1 MKRTIKQITA
11 MLLVVIM
18 CVSAPTTAL
27 AEGTV
32 AQNNAETVSGQSDV
46 TITGTD
52 SVGNMVAKEA
62 TAQQEDQQGKKA
74 SISGL
79 NFNGNQ
85 AEVEFY
91 TTEDAALV
99 VAVYDEQ
106 QVQMLGSG
114 KVTVAAGDTTATVT
128 VNATMPKYFVASAY
142 LLQKDTHKPLCDLYT
157 TQLYTKEIQEVKNS
171 TIDDYKEE
179 NVLELDSSDRD
190 NNFAVYNDETVVA
203 DESSKKNQITANGDG
218 TYTVKK
224 ADASFTGLKKGDT
237 FSYKY
242 DDGSVLLVKVASISV
257 KGSTVTIKEDTNTD
271 LTDFFDYLKIETD
284 GSQPGDMV
292 VDESKMDDG
301 VSLVQEMSDAPA
313 ATAVQ
318 GDGEF
323 EQSVS
328 YNINTKFK
336 KGNKEVNLEGSLNLK
351 FAESLKYY
359 IAIRRQYFSFELK
372 YSFGMSGNISAK
384 LKCVEIDLGKIET
397 TPIPGIKV
405 AFKPALVVE
414 ASAKINFN
422 TEFKGKLGGSYDSN
436 IGFSDLSSAPS
447 CKSKIVVEGT
457 LFLGFKASIVPAVIN
472 AKICSA
478 EYNTT
483 AGIEIKGMQKID
495 PTEDI
500 IHDCKSCIEGK
511 INAKLSVDMKLHL
524 LKDILVDKDDNNKD
538 MFNIKVTLVSA
549 TIKLSDWYCSVDRE
563 EYGWTAC
570 PHIYYPVNVSITD
583 KDGMAVKDAVITLW
597 KKTDKNSDIEKQVMM
612 YTKTTRANSVKTGAT
627 GKTKIYVSNGI
638 YTIKADK
645 DGDVKTKTLTV
656 HNIATSIKLKLSKS
670 VVQPTPTPT
679 PEVSQ
684 DIIKSG
690 VDQNITWKLTKD
702 GTLYLGGKGEMPR
715 WFTVKGYTEVDTTPW
730 VKYKNQ
736 IKKGVIESGL
746 TSVSNAFID
755 CGELTSIE
763 IPNSVITIG
772 IAAFENCSKLTSVE
786 IPNGVTTI
794 PIRAFRGCT
803 KLKNIN
809 IPNSVTKISDWAF
822 TGCTELEDISIP
834 NSVEVIGDHVFAG
847 CTNLTNI
854 EIPKKVTTVSDGVF
868 YNCENLVD
876 IKFHNNIKKI
886 ESGAFG
892 GCTNLTSI
900 EIPESVGEIG
910 ANAFEDCEKLT
921 NINIPKSVTQICS
934 SVFSRCTNLK
944 SIILPEGITTIEY
957 GAFAECTSL
966 EEIKLPKSLTTI
978 GYEAFVGCEKL
989 ETIEIPKNVKE
1000 IGWTAFADC
1009 TSLISIEIPE
1019 KVNKIADSLFAG
1031 CSSLKSVSLSKNI
1044 TEIGE
1049 LAFED
1054 CTSLESMKFP
1064 KKLKTVGYNILR
1076 GCTSLKT
1083 LYFAGDCLFYKDKWY
1098 WSELSDKITV
1108 YYPSNNSTWNNIEE
1122 LGDDDYIWVPYDP
1135 STLNAA
1141 SISEDTINEEV
1152 AQNEENSEFTD
1163 VPEDNEF
1170 ADFTDSIDEN
1180 AGVES
1185 EKVTEGSE
1193 TKRSVEENLGIENP
1207 ATENLEPEI
1216 NSEDTEEVEEIE
1228 PLVSY
1233 ENQPVAATGTMANF
1247 SGRMPDSYC
1256 LFIVVKDKEAEDILN
1271 SENLLYIKQKTADSK
1286 GNVSF
1291 PYQLRENYANPTSC
1305 IYGIEAHTHTYGN
1318 WKTIQKATIFEAE
1331 LRQREC
1337 SICELTQTKYFGTK
1351 LKPMIKLNASSV
1363 TLKTGQSTTGLKV
1376 IMSNGD
1382 SVVSWKS
1389 SNTKIVKVSKTG
1401 KLVAQKRAG
1410 KATVVVKLNSGLSKK
1425 IPVTVQKTTVKT
1437 TKITGLKNKI
1447 TLKAGKT
1454 TTLKPV
1460 LKPFTSQEKITYT
1473 SSNKR
1478 VVTVNSKG
1486 VLKAVNKGTA
1496 RITVKSGKQKIVI
1509 TVTVS

>member
-91 TTEDAALV
+91 TTEDADLV

-242 DDGSVLLVKVASISV
+242 EDGSVLLVKIADILVN
-257 KGSTVTIKEDTNTD
+257 GTTVTIREDTNTD
-271 LTDFFDYLKIETD
+271 LTDFFEYLKIETD
-284 GSQPGDMV
+284 GSEPENMS
-292 VDESKMDDG
+292 VDENGMDAG
-301 VSLVQEMSDAPA
+301 VSLIQEMSDTPA
-313 ATAVQ
+313 ATAFQ
-318 GDGEF
+318 GEGNF

-328 YNINTKFK
+328 Y
-336 KGNKEVNLEGSLNLK
+336 SLNDKKLTGTLTLR
-351 FAESLKYY
+351 FSESLNYY
-359 IAIRRQYFSFELK
+359 IAVKRQYFSFQLAYSMGISGSITKELGK
-372 YSFGMSGNISAK
+372 AFS
-384 LKCVEIDLGKIET
+384 LGKIQT
-397 TPIPGIKV
+397 TPVPGVNV
-405 AFKPALVVE
+405 AFKPAFVVK
-414 ASAKINFN
+414 ASGTISFN
-422 TEFKGKLGGSYDSN
+422 AEFKGKLGGSYDSN
-436 IGFSDLSSAPS
+436 VGFSDLSSEPS

-457 LFLGFKASIVPAVIN
+457 LFLGFEASIVPSVIN
-472 AKICSA
+472 EKVCSV

-483 AGIEIKGMQKID
+483 VGVESKGTQKVD
-495 PTEDI
+495 PSEDVV
-500 IHDCKSCIEGK
+500 HNCKSCIEGK
-511 INAKLSVDMKLHL
+511 LNAKLSVDMKLNL
-524 LKDILVDKDDNNKD
+524 IGD
-538 MFNIKVTLVSA
+538 MLGIKVTLISG
-549 TIKLSDWYCSVDRE
+549 TIKLSDWYYSIDRG
-563 EYGWTAC
+563 EYERTTC
-570 PHIYYPVNVSITD
+570 PHICYPVDVSVTD
-583 KDGMAVKDAVITLW
+583 KDGIPVKNAIITLLEE
-597 KKTDKNSDIEKQVMM
+597 KTEKPVMI
-612 YTKTTRANSVKTGAT
+612 YTKTTCADSVKTVKT
-627 GKTKIYVSNGI
+627 GKVKIYAPNGI

-645 DGDVKTKTLTV
+645 DGDVKTKILTV
-656 HNIATSIKLKLSKS
+656 HDIATSIKLKLSKS
-670 VVQPTPTPT
+670 VIQPTPTPT

-702 GTLYLGGKGEMPR
+702 GTLYLSGKGEMPR

-736 IKKGVIESGL
+736 IKKGVIESGI
-746 TSVSNAFID
+746 TSVSNAFMN

-763 IPNSVITIG
+763 IPNSVTTMG
-772 IAAFENCSKLTSVE
+772 IVEGRSAFENCSKLTSVE

-794 PIRAFRGCT
+794 PMSTFRGCT

-809 IPNSVTKISDWAF
+809 IPNSVTKILSWAF
-822 TGCTELEDISIP
+822 ADCTELEDISIP
-834 NSVEVIGDHVFAG
+834 NSVEVIGSSAFAGCKSLTSIEIPKSVTIIDYLQFYDCENLVDVKLHDDIKKIIQGAFAG
-847 CTNLTNI
+847 CTNLTSI
-854 EIPKKVTTVSDGVF
+854 KIPKNVEEIGDGVF
-868 YNCENLVD
+868 DLC
-876 IKFHNNIKKI
+876 
-886 ESGAFG
+886 
-892 GCTNLTSI
+892 
-900 EIPESVGEIG
+900 P
-910 ANAFEDCEKLT
+910 
-921 NINIPKSVTQICS
+921 
-934 SVFSRCTNLK
+934 NLK
-944 SIILPEGITTIEY
+944 SIYFTGNRLFNEKEWLVGAWTEFEEGVTI
-957 GAFAECTSL
+957 
-966 EEIKLPKSLTTI
+966 
-978 GYEAFVGCEKL
+978 
-989 ETIEIPKNVKE
+989 
-1000 IGWTAFADC
+1000 
-1009 TSLISIEIPE
+1009 
-1019 KVNKIADSLFAG
+1019 
-1031 CSSLKSVSLSKNI
+1031 
-1044 TEIGE
+1044 
-1049 LAFED
+1049 
-1054 CTSLESMKFP
+1054 
-1064 KKLKTVGYNILR
+1064 
-1076 GCTSLKT
+1076 
-1083 LYFAGDCLFYKDKWY
+1083 
-1098 WSELSDKITV
+1098 
-1108 YYPSNNSTWNNIEE
+1108 YYPADNTTWNNIQEVKI
-1122 LGDDDYIWVPYDP
+1122 DNVTWVPYDP

-1163 VPEDNEF
+1163 VPEDDEF
-1170 ADFTDSIDEN
+1170 VDFTDSTDEN

-1185 EKVTEGSE
+1185 EKVTEGLG
-1193 TKRSVEENLGIENP
+1193 TKQSVEENLGIENP
-1207 ATENLEPEI
+1207 ATESLEPEI

-1233 ENQPVAATGTMANF
+1233 ENQPVAATGTMASF

-1318 WKTIQKATIFEAE
+1318 WKTIQKATISEAE

-1351 LKPMIKLNASSV
+1351 LKPMIKLNTSSV
-1363 TLKTGQSTTGLKV
+1363 TLKIGQSTTGLKV
-1376 IMSNGD
+1376 TMSNGD
-1382 SVVSWKS
+1382 SVLSWKS
-1389 SNTKIVKVSKTG
+1389 SNTKVVKVSKTG

-1460 LKPFTSQEKITYT
+1460 LQPFTSQEKITYT

-1486 VLKAVNKGTA
+1486 VLKAIGKGTA
-1496 RITVKSGKQKIVI
+1496 RITVKSGKQKFVI
-1509 TVTVS
+1509 NVKVA

>member
-62 TAQQEDQQGKKA
+62 TVQQEDQQGKKA

-91 TTEDAALV
+91 TTEDADLV

-203 DESSKKNQITANGDG
+203 DEGSKKNQITANGDG

-242 DDGSVLLVKVASISV
+242 EDGSVLLVKIADILVN
-257 KGSTVTIKEDTNTD
+257 GTTVTIREDTNTD
-271 LTDFFDYLKIETD
+271 LTDFFEYLKIETD
-284 GSQPGDMV
+284 GSEPENMS
-292 VDESKMDDG
+292 VDENGMDAG
-301 VSLVQEMSDAPA
+301 VSLIQEMSDTPA
-313 ATAVQ
+313 ATAFQ
-318 GDGEF
+318 GEGNF

-328 YNINTKFK
+328 Y
-336 KGNKEVNLEGSLNLK
+336 SLNDKKLTGTLTLK
-351 FAESLKYY
+351 FSESLNYY
-359 IAIRRQYFSFELK
+359 IAVKRQYFSFQLAYSMGISGSITKELGK
-372 YSFGMSGNISAK
+372 AFS
-384 LKCVEIDLGKIET
+384 LGKIQT
-397 TPIPGIKV
+397 TPVPGVNV
-405 AFKPALVVE
+405 AFKPAFVVK
-414 ASAKINFN
+414 ASGTISFN
-422 TEFKGKLGGSYDSN
+422 AEFKGKLGGSYDSN
-436 IGFSDLSSAPS
+436 VGFSDLSSEPS

-457 LFLGFKASIVPAVIN
+457 LFLGFEASIVPSVIN
-472 AKICSA
+472 EKVCSV

-483 AGIEIKGMQKID
+483 VGVESKGTQKVD
-495 PTEDI
+495 PSEDVV
-500 IHDCKSCIEGK
+500 HNCKSCIEGK
-511 INAKLSVDMKLHL
+511 LNAKLSVDMKLNL
-524 LKDILVDKDDNNKD
+524 IGD
-538 MFNIKVTLVSA
+538 MLGIKVTLISG
-549 TIKLSDWYCSVDRE
+549 TIKLSDWYYSIDRG
-563 EYGWTAC
+563 EYERTTC
-570 PHIYYPVNVSITD
+570 PHICYPVDVSVTD
-583 KDGMAVKDAVITLW
+583 KDGIPVKNAIITLLEE
-597 KKTDKNSDIEKQVMM
+597 KTEKPVMI
-612 YTKTTRANSVKTGAT
+612 YTKTTCADSVKTGKT
-627 GKTKIYVSNGI
+627 GKVKIYVSNGI

-656 HNIATSIKLKLSKS
+656 HDIATSIKLKLSKS
-670 VVQPTPTPT
+670 VVQPTPT

-702 GTLYLGGKGEMPR
+702 GTLYLSGKGEMPN
-715 WFTVKGYTEVDTTPW
+715 WVVDPGYFEEIHRHINTPW
-730 VKYKNQ
+730 IKYKNQ
-736 IKKGVIESGL
+736 IKKVIIDSGITTISEGTFLYYKNLKNVILPNGITKIENEAFRDCISLEKINLPDSL
-746 TSVSNAFID
+746 TTLERAFSN
-755 CGELTSIE
+755 CEELSNIKLPDKLKSIGPSCFYRCISLTHIE
-763 IPNSVITIG
+763 IPDSVETIG
-772 IAAFENCSKLTSVE
+772 ACAFW
-786 IPNGVTTI
+786 
-794 PIRAFRGCT
+794 GC
-803 KLKNIN
+803 K
-809 IPNSVTKISDWAF
+809 
-822 TGCTELEDISIP
+822 
-834 NSVEVIGDHVFAG
+834 
-847 CTNLTNI
+847 
-854 EIPKKVTTVSDGVF
+854 
-868 YNCENLVD
+868 
-876 IKFHNNIKKI
+876 
-886 ESGAFG
+886 
-892 GCTNLTSI
+892 
-900 EIPESVGEIG
+900 
-910 ANAFEDCEKLT
+910 
-921 NINIPKSVTQICS
+921 
-934 SVFSRCTNLK
+934 NLK
-944 SIILPEGITTIEY
+944 SI
-957 GAFAECTSL
+957 
-966 EEIKLPKSLTTI
+966 KLS
-978 GYEAFVGCEKL
+978 E
-989 ETIEIPKNVKE
+989 
-1000 IGWTAFADC
+1000 
-1009 TSLISIEIPE
+1009 
-1019 KVNKIADSLFAG
+1019 
-1031 CSSLKSVSLSKNI
+1031 NI
-1044 TEIGE
+1044 TRISGRSFNECE
-1049 LAFED
+1049 
-1054 CTSLESMKFP
+1054 SLESIEFP
-1064 KKLKTVGYNILR
+1064 KKMKALGDWLFAR
-1076 GCTSLKT
+1076 CTSLKT
-1083 LYFAGDCLFYKDKWY
+1083 LYFTGDKVIYEDTLYDGSTFK
-1098 WSELSDKITV
+1098 SDPWAFFEGKVTA
-1108 YYPSNNSTWNNIEE
+1108 YYPADNDTWYNVESNYKNDNVT
-1122 LGDDDYIWVPYDP
+1122 WVPYDP

-1170 ADFTDSIDEN
+1170 ADFTDSTDEN

-1185 EKVTEGSE
+1185 EEATENSE
-1193 TKRSVEENLGIENP
+1193 TKQSVEENLGIENP
-1207 ATENLEPEI
+1207 ATESLEPEI

-1233 ENQPVAATGTMANF
+1233 ENQPVAATGTMASF

-1318 WKTIQKATIFEAE
+1318 WKTIQKATISEAE

-1351 LKPMIKLNASSV
+1351 LKPMIKLNTSSV
-1363 TLKTGQSTTGLKV
+1363 TLKIGQSTTGLKV
-1376 IMSNGD
+1376 TMSNGD
-1382 SVVSWKS
+1382 SVLSWKS
-1389 SNTKIVKVSKTG
+1389 SNTKVVKVSKTG

-1460 LKPFTSQEKITYT
+1460 LQPFTSQEKITYT

-1486 VLKAVNKGTA
+1486 VSKAIGKGTA
-1496 RITVKSGKQKIVI
+1496 RIIVKSGKQKFVI
-1509 TVTVS
+1509 NVKVA

>member
-62 TAQQEDQQGKKA
+62 TVQQEDQQGKKA

-91 TTEDAALV
+91 TTEDADLV

-203 DESSKKNQITANGDG
+203 DEGSKKNQITANGDG

-242 DDGSVLLVKVASISV
+242 EDGSVLLVKIADILVN
-257 KGSTVTIKEDTNTD
+257 GTTVTIREDTNTD
-271 LTDFFDYLKIETD
+271 LTDFFEYLKIETD
-284 GSQPGDMV
+284 GLEPENMS
-292 VDESKMDDG
+292 VDENGMDAG
-301 VSLVQEMSDAPA
+301 VSLIQEMSDTPA
-313 ATAVQ
+313 ATAFQ
-318 GDGEF
+318 GEGNF

-328 YNINTKFK
+328 Y
-336 KGNKEVNLEGSLNLK
+336 SLNDKKLTGTLTLK
-351 FAESLKYY
+351 FSESLNYY
-359 IAIRRQYFSFELK
+359 IAVKRQYFSFQLAYSMGISGSITKELGK
-372 YSFGMSGNISAK
+372 AFS
-384 LKCVEIDLGKIET
+384 LGKIQT
-397 TPIPGIKV
+397 TPVPGVNV
-405 AFKPALVVE
+405 AFKPAFVVK
-414 ASAKINFN
+414 ASGTISFN
-422 TEFKGKLGGSYDSN
+422 AEFKGKLGGSYDSN
-436 IGFSDLSSAPS
+436 VGFSDLSSEPS

-457 LFLGFKASIVPAVIN
+457 LFLGFEASIVPSVIN
-472 AKICSA
+472 EKVCSV

-483 AGIEIKGMQKID
+483 VGVESKGTQKVD
-495 PTEDI
+495 PSEDVV
-500 IHDCKSCIEGK
+500 HNCKSCIEGK
-511 INAKLSVDMKLHL
+511 LNAKLSVDMKLNL
-524 LKDILVDKDDNNKD
+524 IGD
-538 MFNIKVTLVSA
+538 MLGIKVTLISG
-549 TIKLSDWYCSVDRE
+549 TIKLSDWYYSIDRG
-563 EYGWTAC
+563 EYERTTC
-570 PHIYYPVNVSITD
+570 PHICYPVDVSVTD
-583 KDGMAVKDAVITLW
+583 KDGIPVKNAIITLLEE
-597 KKTDKNSDIEKQVMM
+597 KTEKPVMI
-612 YTKTTRANSVKTGAT
+612 YTKTTCADSVKTGKT
-627 GKTKIYVSNGI
+627 GKVKIYVSNGI

-656 HNIATSIKLKLSKS
+656 HDIATSIKLKLSKS
-670 VVQPTPTPT
+670 VVQPTPT

-702 GTLYLGGKGEMPR
+702 GTLYLSGKGEMPN
-715 WFTVKGYTEVDTTPW
+715 WVVDPGYFEEIHRHINTPW
-730 VKYKNQ
+730 IGYKNQ
-736 IKKGVIESGL
+736 IKKVIIDTGITTISEGTFSDYRNLKNVILPDGVTKIEDE
-746 TSVSNAFID
+746 AFGD
-755 CGELTSIE
+755 CISLEKVNLPDSLVTLERAFPNCRELNNIKIPDKLKSIGQSCFYAC
-763 IPNSVITIG
+763 ISLIY
-772 IAAFENCSKLTSVE
+772 VE
-786 IPNGVTTI
+786 IP
-794 PIRAFRGCT
+794 
-803 KLKNIN
+803 
-809 IPNSVTKISDWAF
+809 D
-822 TGCTELEDISIP
+822 
-834 NSVEVIGDHVFAG
+834 SVETIGTCAFYG
-847 CTNLTNI
+847 C
-854 EIPKKVTTVSDGVF
+854 K
-868 YNCENLVD
+868 
-876 IKFHNNIKKI
+876 
-886 ESGAFG
+886 
-892 GCTNLTSI
+892 
-900 EIPESVGEIG
+900 
-910 ANAFEDCEKLT
+910 
-921 NINIPKSVTQICS
+921 
-934 SVFSRCTNLK
+934 NLK
-944 SIILPEGITTIEY
+944 SI
-957 GAFAECTSL
+957 
-966 EEIKLPKSLTTI
+966 KLS
-978 GYEAFVGCEKL
+978 E
-989 ETIEIPKNVKE
+989 
-1000 IGWTAFADC
+1000 
-1009 TSLISIEIPE
+1009 
-1019 KVNKIADSLFAG
+1019 
-1031 CSSLKSVSLSKNI
+1031 NI
-1044 TEIGE
+1044 TRIGGSTFRNC
-1049 LAFED
+1049 A
-1054 CTSLESMKFP
+1054 SLESIEFP
-1064 KKLKTVGYNILR
+1064 KKMKALGDWLFA

-1083 LYFAGDCLFYKDKWY
+1083 LYFTG
-1098 WSELSDKITV
+1098 DKIIYEDTSYDGSTFKSDPWAFFKGKV
-1108 YYPSNNSTWNNIEE
+1108 TAYYPADNDTWYNVES
-1122 LGDDDYIWVPYDP
+1122 DYKNDNVTWVPYDP

-1152 AQNEENSEFTD
+1152 VQNEENSEFTD
-1163 VPEDNEF
+1163 IPEDNEF
-1170 ADFTDSIDEN
+1170 ADFTDSTDEN

-1185 EKVTEGSE
+1185 KEVTEGSE
-1193 TKRSVEENLGIENP
+1193 TKQSVEENLGIENP

-1233 ENQPVAATGTMANF
+1233 ENQPVAATGTMASF

-1351 LKPMIKLNASSV
+1351 LKPMIKLNTSSV
-1363 TLKTGQSTTGLKV
+1363 TLKIGQSTTGLKV
-1376 IMSNGD
+1376 TMSNGD
-1382 SVVSWKS
+1382 SVLSWKS
-1389 SNTKIVKVSKTG
+1389 SNTKVVKVSKTG

-1447 TLKAGKT
+1447 TLNAGKT

-1460 LKPFTSQEKITYT
+1460 LQPFTSQEKITYT

-1486 VLKAVNKGTA
+1486 VLKAIGKGTA
-1496 RITVKSGKQKIVI
+1496 RIIVKSGKQKFVI
-1509 TVTVS
+1509 NVKVV

>member
-91 TTEDAALV
+91 TTEDADLV

-242 DDGSVLLVKVASISV
+242 EDGSVLLVKIADILVN
-257 KGSTVTIKEDTNTD
+257 GTTVTIREDTNTD
-271 LTDFFDYLKIETD
+271 LTDFFEYLKIETD
-284 GSQPGDMV
+284 GSEPENMS
-292 VDESKMDDG
+292 VDENGMDAG
-301 VSLVQEMSDAPA
+301 VSLIQEMSDTPA
-313 ATAVQ
+313 ATAFQ
-318 GDGEF
+318 GEGNF

-328 YNINTKFK
+328 Y
-336 KGNKEVNLEGSLNLK
+336 SLNDKKLTGTLTLK
-351 FAESLKYY
+351 FSESLNYY
-359 IAIRRQYFSFELK
+359 IAVKRQYFSFQLAYSMGISGSITKELGK
-372 YSFGMSGNISAK
+372 AFS
-384 LKCVEIDLGKIET
+384 LGKIQT
-397 TPIPGIKV
+397 TPVPGVNV
-405 AFKPALVVE
+405 AFKPAFVVK
-414 ASAKINFN
+414 ASGTISFN
-422 TEFKGKLGGSYDSN
+422 AEFKGKLGGSYDSN
-436 IGFSDLSSAPS
+436 VGFSDLSSEPS

-457 LFLGFKASIVPAVIN
+457 LFLGFEASIVPSVIN
-472 AKICSA
+472 EKVCSV

-483 AGIEIKGMQKID
+483 VGVESKGTQKVD
-495 PTEDI
+495 PSEDVV
-500 IHDCKSCIEGK
+500 HNCKSCIEGK
-511 INAKLSVDMKLHL
+511 LNAKLSVDMKLNL
-524 LKDILVDKDDNNKD
+524 IGD
-538 MFNIKVTLVSA
+538 MLGIKVTLISG
-549 TIKLSDWYCSVDRE
+549 TIKLSDWYYSIDRG
-563 EYGWTAC
+563 EYERTTC
-570 PHIYYPVNVSITD
+570 PHICYPVDVSVTD
-583 KDGMAVKDAVITLW
+583 KDGIPVKNAIITLLEE
-597 KKTDKNSDIEKQVMM
+597 KTEKPVMI
-612 YTKTTRANSVKTGAT
+612 YTKTTCADSVKTGKT
-627 GKTKIYVSNGI
+627 GKVKIYVSNGI

-656 HNIATSIKLKLSKS
+656 HDIATSIKLKLSKS
-670 VVQPTPTPT
+670 VVQPTPTP
-679 PEVSQ
+679 EVSQ

-690 VDQNITWKLTKD
+690 ADQNITWKLTKD
-702 GTLYLGGKGEMPR
+702 GTLYLSGKGEMPR

-736 IKKGVIESGL
+736 IKKGVIGSGL

-763 IPNSVITIG
+763 IPNSVTTIG
-772 IAAFENCSKLTSVE
+772 IAAFENCSKLISVE

-794 PIRAFRGCT
+794 PLRAFSGCT

-809 IPNSVTKISDWAF
+809 IPNSVTKILSFAF
-822 TGCTELEDISIP
+822 RQCTELENVNIP
-834 NSVEVIGDHVFAG
+834 NSVEVIGDYVFGG
-847 CTNLTNI
+847 CTNLTSI
-854 EIPKKVTTVSDGVF
+854 EMPKSVTIIDRGLF
-868 YNCENLVD
+868 YGCENLVN
-876 IKFHNNIKKI
+876 IKLHDNIKKI
-886 ESGAFG
+886 GDGAFG
-892 GCTNLTSI
+892 KCTNLTSI

-910 ANAFEDCEKLT
+910 SNAFEYCEKLT

-934 SVFSRCTNLK
+934 SVFYRCINLK
-944 SIILPEGITTIEY
+944 SIILPEGITIMEY

-978 GYEAFVGCEKL
+978 GHEAFVGCEKL

-1000 IGWTAFADC
+1000 IEWTVFADC

-1019 KVNKIADSLFAG
+1019 KVNKIADRLFAG

-1098 WSELSDKITV
+1098 WSEVSDKITV

-1163 VPEDNEF
+1163 VPEDDEF
-1170 ADFTDSIDEN
+1170 ADFTDSTDEN

-1185 EKVTEGSE
+1185 EKVTEGLG
-1193 TKRSVEENLGIENP
+1193 TKQSVEENLGIENP
-1207 ATENLEPEI
+1207 ATESLEPEI

-1233 ENQPVAATGTMANF
+1233 ENQPVAATGTMASF

-1318 WKTIQKATIFEAE
+1318 WKTIQKATISEAE

-1351 LKPMIKLNASSV
+1351 LKPMIKLNTSSV
-1363 TLKTGQSTTGLKV
+1363 TLKIGQSTTGLKV
-1376 IMSNGD
+1376 TMSNGD
-1382 SVVSWKS
+1382 SVLSWKS
-1389 SNTKIVKVSKTG
+1389 SNTKVVKVSKTG

-1460 LKPFTSQEKITYT
+1460 LQPFTSQEKITYT

-1486 VLKAVNKGTA
+1486 VLKAIGKGTA
-1496 RITVKSGKQKIVI
+1496 RIIVKSGKQKFVI
-1509 TVTVS
+1509 NVKVA

>member
-91 TTEDAALV
+91 TTEDADLV

-203 DESSKKNQITANGDG
+203 DEGSKKNYITANGDG
-218 TYTVKK
+218 TYTIKNS
-224 ADASFTGLKKGDT
+224 DENFTGLKRGDT

-242 DDGSVLLVKVASISV
+242 EDGSVLLVKIADILVN
-257 KGSTVTIKEDTNTD
+257 GTTVTIREDTNTD

-284 GSQPGDMV
+284 GSEPENMS
-292 VDESKMDDG
+292 VDEDGMDDG
-301 VSLVQEMSDAPA
+301 VSLIQEMSDTPA
-313 ATAVQ
+313 ATAFQ
-318 GDGEF
+318 GEGNF

-328 YNINTKFK
+328 Y
-336 KGNKEVNLEGSLNLK
+336 SLNDKKLTGTLTLK
-351 FAESLKYY
+351 FSESLNYY
-359 IAIRRQYFSFELK
+359 IAVKRQYFSFQLAYSMGISGSITKELEK
-372 YSFGMSGNISAK
+372 DFS
-384 LKCVEIDLGKIET
+384 LGKIQT
-397 TPIPGIKV
+397 TPVPGVNV
-405 AFKPALVVE
+405 AFKPIFVVK
-414 ASAKINFN
+414 AAGTISFN
-422 TEFKGKLGGSYDSN
+422 AEFKGKLGGSYDSN
-436 IGFSDLSSAPS
+436 VGFSDLSSEPS

-457 LFLGFKASIVPAVIN
+457 LFLGFKASIVPSVIN
-472 AKICSA
+472 EKICSA

-483 AGIEIKGMQKID
+483 VGVESKGTQKID
-495 PTEDI
+495 PSEDVV
-500 IHDCKSCIEGK
+500 HNCKSCIEGK
-511 INAKLSVDMKLHL
+511 LNAKLSVDMKLNL
-524 LKDILVDKDDNNKD
+524 IGD
-538 MFNIKVTLVSA
+538 MFGIKVTLISG
-549 TIKLSDWYCSVDRE
+549 TIKLSDWYYSVDRG
-563 EYGWTAC
+563 EYGRTAC
-570 PHIYYPVNVSITD
+570 PHICYPVDVSVTD
-583 KDGMAVKDAVITLW
+583 KDGIPVKNAIITLLEE
-597 KKTDKNSDIEKQVMM
+597 KTEKPVMI
-612 YTKTTRANSVKTGAT
+612 YTKTTCADSVKTGKT
-627 GKTKIYVSNGI
+627 GKVKIYVPNGI

-656 HNIATSIKLKLSKS
+656 HDIATSIKLKLSKS
-670 VVQPTPTPT
+670 VVQPTPT

-702 GTLYLGGKGEMPR
+702 GTLYLSGKGEMPN
-715 WFTVKGYTEVDTTPW
+715 WVVDPGYFEEIHRHINTPW
-730 VKYKNQ
+730 IKYKNQ
-736 IKKGVIESGL
+736 IKKVIIDSGITTISEGTFLYYKNLKNVILPNGITKIENEAFCDCISLEKINLPDSLITLERTFSNCEELSNIKLPDKLKSIGPSCFYRCISL
-746 TSVSNAFID
+746 TH
-755 CGELTSIE
+755 IE
-763 IPNSVITIG
+763 IPDSVETIG
-772 IAAFENCSKLTSVE
+772 ACAFW
-786 IPNGVTTI
+786 
-794 PIRAFRGCT
+794 GC
-803 KLKNIN
+803 K
-809 IPNSVTKISDWAF
+809 
-822 TGCTELEDISIP
+822 
-834 NSVEVIGDHVFAG
+834 
-847 CTNLTNI
+847 
-854 EIPKKVTTVSDGVF
+854 
-868 YNCENLVD
+868 
-876 IKFHNNIKKI
+876 
-886 ESGAFG
+886 
-892 GCTNLTSI
+892 
-900 EIPESVGEIG
+900 
-910 ANAFEDCEKLT
+910 
-921 NINIPKSVTQICS
+921 
-934 SVFSRCTNLK
+934 NLK
-944 SIILPEGITTIEY
+944 SI
-957 GAFAECTSL
+957 
-966 EEIKLPKSLTTI
+966 KLS
-978 GYEAFVGCEKL
+978 E
-989 ETIEIPKNVKE
+989 
-1000 IGWTAFADC
+1000 
-1009 TSLISIEIPE
+1009 
-1019 KVNKIADSLFAG
+1019 
-1031 CSSLKSVSLSKNI
+1031 NI
-1044 TEIGE
+1044 TRISGRSFNECE
-1049 LAFED
+1049 
-1054 CTSLESMKFP
+1054 SLESIEFP
-1064 KKLKTVGYNILR
+1064 KKMKALGDWLFAR
-1076 GCTSLKT
+1076 CTSLKT
-1083 LYFAGDCLFYKDKWY
+1083 LYFTGDKVIYEDTLYDGSTFK
-1098 WSELSDKITV
+1098 SDPWAFFEGKVTA
-1108 YYPSNNSTWNNIEE
+1108 YYPADNDTWYNVESNYKNDNVT
-1122 LGDDDYIWVPYDP
+1122 WVPYDP

-1170 ADFTDSIDEN
+1170 ADFTDSTDEN

-1185 EKVTEGSE
+1185 EEATENSE
-1193 TKRSVEENLGIENP
+1193 TKQSVEENLGIENP
-1207 ATENLEPEI
+1207 ATENLEPKI

-1233 ENQPVAATGTMANF
+1233 ENQPVAATGTMASF

-1291 PYQLRENYANPTSC
+1291 SYQLRENYANPTSC

-1351 LKPMIKLNASSV
+1351 LKPMIRLNASSV
-1363 TLKTGQSTTGLKV
+1363 ILKIGQSTTGLKV
-1376 IMSNGD
+1376 TMSNGD
-1382 SVVSWKS
+1382 SVLSWKS
-1389 SNTKIVKVSKTG
+1389 SNTKVVKVSKTG

-1425 IPVTVQKTTVKT
+1425 IPVTIQKTTVKT
-1437 TKITGLKNKI
+1437 IKITGLKNKI

-1460 LKPFTSQEKITYT
+1460 LQPFTSQEKITYT

-1478 VVTVNSKG
+1478 VVTVNPKG
-1486 VLKAVNKGTA
+1486 VLKAIGKGTA
-1496 RITVKSGKQKIVI
+1496 RIIVKSGKQKFVI
-1509 TVTVS
+1509 NVKVA

>member
-91 TTEDAALV
+91 TTEDADLV

-242 DDGSVLLVKVASISV
+242 EDGSVLLVKIADILVN
-257 KGSTVTIKEDTNTD
+257 GTTVTIREDTNTD
-271 LTDFFDYLKIETD
+271 LTDFFEYLKIETD
-284 GSQPGDMV
+284 GSEPENMS
-292 VDESKMDDG
+292 VDENGMDAG
-301 VSLVQEMSDAPA
+301 VSLIQEMSDTPA
-313 ATAVQ
+313 ATAFQ
-318 GDGEF
+318 GEGNF

-328 YNINTKFK
+328 Y
-336 KGNKEVNLEGSLNLK
+336 SLNDKKLTGTLTLR
-351 FAESLKYY
+351 FSESLNYY
-359 IAIRRQYFSFELK
+359 IAVKRQYFSFQLAYSMGISGSITKELGK
-372 YSFGMSGNISAK
+372 AFS
-384 LKCVEIDLGKIET
+384 LGKIQT
-397 TPIPGIKV
+397 TPVPGVNV
-405 AFKPALVVE
+405 AFKPAFVVK
-414 ASAKINFN
+414 ASGTISFN
-422 TEFKGKLGGSYDSN
+422 AEFKGKLGGSYDSN
-436 IGFSDLSSAPS
+436 VGFSDLSSEPS

-457 LFLGFKASIVPAVIN
+457 LFLGFEASIVPSVIN
-472 AKICSA
+472 EKVCSV

-483 AGIEIKGMQKID
+483 VGVESKGTQKVD
-495 PTEDI
+495 PSEDVV
-500 IHDCKSCIEGK
+500 HNCKSCIEGK
-511 INAKLSVDMKLHL
+511 LNAKLSVDMKLNL
-524 LKDILVDKDDNNKD
+524 IGD
-538 MFNIKVTLVSA
+538 MLGIKVTLISG
-549 TIKLSDWYCSVDRE
+549 TIKLSDWYYSIDRG
-563 EYGWTAC
+563 EYERTTC
-570 PHIYYPVNVSITD
+570 PHICYPVDVSVTD
-583 KDGMAVKDAVITLW
+583 KDGIPVKNAIITLLEE
-597 KKTDKNSDIEKQVMM
+597 KTEKPVMI
-612 YTKTTRANSVKTGAT
+612 YTKTTCADSVKTVKT
-627 GKTKIYVSNGI
+627 GKVKIYAPNGI

-645 DGDVKTKTLTV
+645 DGDVKTKILTV
-656 HNIATSIKLKLSKS
+656 HDIATSIKLKLSKS
-670 VVQPTPTPT
+670 VIQPTPTPT

-702 GTLYLGGKGEMPR
+702 GTLYLSGKGEMPR

-736 IKKGVIESGL
+736 IKKGVIGSGL
-746 TSVSNAFID
+746 TSVSNAFMN

-763 IPNSVITIG
+763 IPNSVTTMG
-772 IAAFENCSKLTSVE
+772 IVEGRSAFENCSKLTSVE

-794 PIRAFRGCT
+794 PMSTFRGCT

-809 IPNSVTKISDWAF
+809 IPNSVTKILSWAF
-822 TGCTELEDISIP
+822 ADCTELEDISIP
-834 NSVEVIGDHVFAG
+834 NSVEVIGSSAFAGCKSLTSIEIPKSVTIIDYLQFYDCENLVDVKLHDDIKKIIQGAFAG
-847 CTNLTNI
+847 CTNLTSI
-854 EIPKKVTTVSDGVF
+854 KIPKNVEEIGDGVF
-868 YNCENLVD
+868 DLC
-876 IKFHNNIKKI
+876 
-886 ESGAFG
+886 
-892 GCTNLTSI
+892 
-900 EIPESVGEIG
+900 P
-910 ANAFEDCEKLT
+910 
-921 NINIPKSVTQICS
+921 
-934 SVFSRCTNLK
+934 NLK
-944 SIILPEGITTIEY
+944 SIYFTGNRLFNEKEWLVGAWTEFEEGVTI
-957 GAFAECTSL
+957 
-966 EEIKLPKSLTTI
+966 
-978 GYEAFVGCEKL
+978 
-989 ETIEIPKNVKE
+989 
-1000 IGWTAFADC
+1000 
-1009 TSLISIEIPE
+1009 
-1019 KVNKIADSLFAG
+1019 
-1031 CSSLKSVSLSKNI
+1031 
-1044 TEIGE
+1044 
-1049 LAFED
+1049 
-1054 CTSLESMKFP
+1054 
-1064 KKLKTVGYNILR
+1064 
-1076 GCTSLKT
+1076 
-1083 LYFAGDCLFYKDKWY
+1083 
-1098 WSELSDKITV
+1098 
-1108 YYPSNNSTWNNIEE
+1108 YYPADNTTWNNIQEVKI
-1122 LGDDDYIWVPYDP
+1122 DNVTWVPYDP

-1163 VPEDNEF
+1163 VPEDDEF
-1170 ADFTDSIDEN
+1170 VDFTDSTDEN

-1185 EKVTEGSE
+1185 EKVTEGLG
-1193 TKRSVEENLGIENP
+1193 TKQSVEENLGIENP
-1207 ATENLEPEI
+1207 ATESLEPEI

-1233 ENQPVAATGTMANF
+1233 ENQPVAATGTMASF

-1318 WKTIQKATIFEAE
+1318 WKTIQKATISEAE

-1351 LKPMIKLNASSV
+1351 LKPMIKLNTSSV
-1363 TLKTGQSTTGLKV
+1363 TLKIGQSTTGLKV
-1376 IMSNGD
+1376 TMSNGD
-1382 SVVSWKS
+1382 SVLSWKS
-1389 SNTKIVKVSKTG
+1389 SNTKVVKVSKTG

-1460 LKPFTSQEKITYT
+1460 LQPFTSQEKITYT

-1486 VLKAVNKGTA
+1486 VLKAIGKGTA
-1496 RITVKSGKQKIVI
+1496 RITVKSGKQKFVI
-1509 TVTVS
+1509 NVKVA

>member
-91 TTEDAALV
+91 TTEDADLV

-242 DDGSVLLVKVASISV
+242 EDGSVLLVKIADILVN
-257 KGSTVTIKEDTNTD
+257 GTTVTIREDTNTD
-271 LTDFFDYLKIETD
+271 LTDFFEYLKIETD
-284 GSQPGDMV
+284 GSEPENMS
-292 VDESKMDDG
+292 VDENGMDAG
-301 VSLVQEMSDAPA
+301 VSLIQEMSDTPA
-313 ATAVQ
+313 ATAFQ
-318 GDGEF
+318 GEGNF

-328 YNINTKFK
+328 Y
-336 KGNKEVNLEGSLNLK
+336 SLNDKKLTGTLTLK
-351 FAESLKYY
+351 FSESLNYY
-359 IAIRRQYFSFELK
+359 IAVKRQYFSFQLAYSMGISGSITKELGK
-372 YSFGMSGNISAK
+372 AFS
-384 LKCVEIDLGKIET
+384 LGKIQT
-397 TPIPGIKV
+397 TPVPGVNV
-405 AFKPALVVE
+405 AFKPAFVVK
-414 ASAKINFN
+414 ASGTISFN
-422 TEFKGKLGGSYDSN
+422 AEFKGKLGGSYDSN
-436 IGFSDLSSAPS
+436 VGFSDLSSEPS

-457 LFLGFKASIVPAVIN
+457 LFLGFEASIVPSVIN
-472 AKICSA
+472 EKVCSV

-483 AGIEIKGMQKID
+483 VGVESKGTQKVD
-495 PTEDI
+495 PSEDVV
-500 IHDCKSCIEGK
+500 HNCKSCIEGK
-511 INAKLSVDMKLHL
+511 LNAKLSVDMKLNL
-524 LKDILVDKDDNNKD
+524 IGD
-538 MFNIKVTLVSA
+538 MLGIKVTLISG
-549 TIKLSDWYCSVDRE
+549 TIKLSDWYYSIDRG
-563 EYGWTAC
+563 EYERTTC
-570 PHIYYPVNVSITD
+570 PHICYPVDVSVTD
-583 KDGMAVKDAVITLW
+583 KDGIPVKNAIITLLEE
-597 KKTDKNSDIEKQVMM
+597 KTEKPVMI
-612 YTKTTRANSVKTGAT
+612 YTKTTCADSVKTGKT
-627 GKTKIYVSNGI
+627 GKVKIYVSNGI

-656 HNIATSIKLKLSKS
+656 HDIATSIKLKLSKS
-670 VVQPTPTPT
+670 VVQPTPT

-736 IKKGVIESGL
+736 IKKGVIGSGL

-763 IPNSVITIG
+763 IPNSVTTIG
-772 IAAFENCSKLTSVE
+772 IAAFENCSKLISVE

-794 PIRAFRGCT
+794 PLRAFSGCT

-809 IPNSVTKISDWAF
+809 IPNSVTKILSFAF
-822 TGCTELEDISIP
+822 RQCTELENVNIP
-834 NSVEVIGDHVFAG
+834 NSVEVIGDYVFGG
-847 CTNLTNI
+847 CTNLTSI
-854 EIPKKVTTVSDGVF
+854 EMPKSVTIIDRGLF
-868 YNCENLVD
+868 YGCENLVN
-876 IKFHNNIKKI
+876 IKLHDNIKKI
-886 ESGAFG
+886 GDGAFG
-892 GCTNLTSI
+892 KCTNLTSI

-910 ANAFEDCEKLT
+910 DG
-921 NINIPKSVTQICS
+921 
-934 SVFSRCTNLK
+934 VFDLCPNLK
-944 SIILPEGITTIEY
+944 SI
-957 GAFAECTSL
+957 
-966 EEIKLPKSLTTI
+966 
-978 GYEAFVGCEKL
+978 
-989 ETIEIPKNVKE
+989 
-1000 IGWTAFADC
+1000 
-1009 TSLISIEIPE
+1009 
-1019 KVNKIADSLFAG
+1019 
-1031 CSSLKSVSLSKNI
+1031 
-1044 TEIGE
+1044 
-1049 LAFED
+1049 
-1054 CTSLESMKFP
+1054 
-1064 KKLKTVGYNILR
+1064 
-1076 GCTSLKT
+1076 
-1083 LYFAGDCLFYKDKWY
+1083 YFAGNRLFNEKEWLVGA
-1098 WSELSDKITV
+1098 WTEFEEGVTI
-1108 YYPSNNSTWNNIEE
+1108 YYPADNTTWNNIQEVKI
-1122 LGDDDYIWVPYDP
+1122 DNVTWVPYDP
-1135 STLNAA
+1135 STLNEA
-1141 SISEDTINEEV
+1141 SIFEDTINEEV

-1170 ADFTDSIDEN
+1170 ADFTDSTDEN

-1193 TKRSVEENLGIENP
+1193 TKQSAEENLGIENP

-1216 NSEDTEEVEEIE
+1216 NLEDTEEVEEIE

-1233 ENQPVAATGTMANF
+1233 ENQPVAATGTMASF

-1291 PYQLRENYANPTSC
+1291 PYQLRENYANPISC

-1331 LRQREC
+1331 LRQCEC

-1351 LKPMIKLNASSV
+1351 LKPMIKLNTSSV
-1363 TLKTGQSTTGLKV
+1363 TLKIGQSTTGLKV
-1376 IMSNGD
+1376 TMSNGD
-1382 SVVSWKS
+1382 SVLSWKS
-1389 SNTKIVKVSKTG
+1389 SNTKVVKVSKTG

-1447 TLKAGKT
+1447 TLNAGKT

-1460 LKPFTSQEKITYT
+1460 LQPFTSQEKITYI

-1486 VLKAVNKGTA
+1486 VLKAIGKGTA
-1496 RITVKSGKQKIVI
+1496 RIIVKSGKQKFVI
-1509 TVTVS
+1509 NVKVV